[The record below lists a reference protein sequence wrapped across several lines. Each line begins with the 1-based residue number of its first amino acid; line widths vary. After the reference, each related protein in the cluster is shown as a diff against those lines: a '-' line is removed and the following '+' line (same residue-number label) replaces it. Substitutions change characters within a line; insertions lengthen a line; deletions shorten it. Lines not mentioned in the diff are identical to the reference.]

1 MQYTLIMTNGK
12 IMQFYLKGIAEL
24 YQKLNGGVLVTNAI
38 LNNDEV
44 KEFANV

>member
-24 YQKLNGGVLVTNAI
+24 YQQLNGGVIVTNDI
-38 LNNDEV
+38 FNNDEV
-44 KEFANV
+44 KEFCDA